1 MCPAYFV
8 TEFDVRDSAADW
20 PREFVI
26 ISAFATT
33 GETWTDEQNQACDQ
47 ELEKALQ
54 ERNVWMRR
62 VTGRSPT
69 GDHAEPSWAAE
80 LPFDE
85 ACDLGL
91 KFKQTAI
98 YHVCDDQ
105 LSVSYCDQQR
115 KFVPVSGFRER
126 IHFQRLV

>member
-8 TEFDVRDSAADW
+8 TEFDVRESAADW

-33 GETWTDEQNQACDQ
+33 GETWTDEQNQACDK

-54 ERNVWMRR
+54 ERHVWMRR
-62 VTGRSPT
+62 VTGRSPS
-69 GDHAEPSWAAE
+69 GDYAEPSWAAE
-80 LPFDE
+80 LPFAE
-85 ACDLGL
+85 ACDLGS

-98 YHVCDDQ
+98 YTSAMINYRCRIATNGENSCPSAD
-105 LSVSYCDQQR
+105 
-115 KFVPVSGFRER
+115 FGNGFISGTT
-126 IHFQRLV
+126 

>member
-1 MCPAYFV
+1 
-8 TEFDVRDSAADW
+8 
-20 PREFVI
+20 
-26 ISAFATT
+26 
-33 GETWTDEQNQACDQ
+33 
-47 ELEKALQ
+47 
-54 ERNVWMRR
+54 MRR

-105 LSVSYCDQQR
+105 LSVSYCDQRR
-115 KFVPVSGFRER
+115 KFVPVSGNITLGFNTRGQSCLGKYLVFLGSAVLVRQIEYPER
-126 IHFQRLV
+126 P